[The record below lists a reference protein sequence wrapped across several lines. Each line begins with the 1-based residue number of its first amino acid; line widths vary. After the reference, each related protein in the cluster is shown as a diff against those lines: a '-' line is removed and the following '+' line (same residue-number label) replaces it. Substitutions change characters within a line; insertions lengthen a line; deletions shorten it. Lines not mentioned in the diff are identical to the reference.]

1 MIFFLINL
9 NRIIS
14 LTLKYYYPHNF
25 TKYCLESYI
34 FVSMNLLIIGSGA
47 REHAFA
53 WKIFNSTHKVNV
65 FVTNENP
72 AINSI
77 ASPLHVDNNDFLSI
91 KESIIMHSIDFLLIG
106 PEIPLING
114 LYDFIRSDRNLNHVS
129 IIGPSQKGA
138 MLEGSKEFAK
148 EFMKKYNIPTASFK
162 SFNKYTFDEAVEF
175 IKKNNPPYVL
185 KADGP
190 AAGKGVII
198 VNEIAEAIDN
208 LKDMLLD
215 SKFGKSSEKVVIEEF
230 LSGIEMSCFVLFDG
244 INYKI
249 LPYAK
254 DYKRI
259 GEGDKG
265 LNTGGMGSVSP
276 VDFLN
281 EKLKTKIKKEI
292 IEPTINGLISE
303 KIHYVG
309 FIFIGLINVNGQPKV
324 IEYNVRMGDPET
336 QVVLPR
342 IKTDFVD
349 LLIACSN
356 QTLDNL
362 KLKFDS
368 DYYTNVVL
376 ASKGYP
382 EDYKKGFE
390 ILGLNE
396 VQDSIIFHAGTSLQN
411 HKTVTNGGRVLS
423 VVSSGKT
430 MKEALSKSYKNTNI
444 INFEGKTFRKDIGFD
459 L

>member
-1 MIFFLINL
+1 
-9 NRIIS
+9 
-14 LTLKYYYPHNF
+14 
-25 TKYCLESYI
+25 
-34 FVSMNLLIIGSGA
+34 MNLLIIGSGA
-47 REHAFA
+47 RENAFA
-53 WKIFNSTHKVNV
+53 WKIFNSTHDVNIY
-65 FVTNENP
+65 VTNANP
-72 AINSI
+72 GISSFANSF
-77 ASPLHVDNNDFLSI
+77 AVDITNFLSI
-91 KESIIMHSIDFLLIG
+91 KECIISHSIDFVLVG

-114 LYDFIRSDRNLNHVS
+114 LSDFINNDSDLNSVNV
-129 IIGPSQKGA
+129 IGPSQKGS

-148 EFMKKYNIPTASFK
+148 EFMIKYGIPTASFK
-162 SFNKYTFDEAVEF
+162 TFDKNNYDEGVEF
-175 IKKNNPPYVL
+175 INKNNPPYVL

-198 VNEIAEAIDN
+198 VTEKADAVNN
-208 LKDMLLD
+208 LRDMLLD
-215 SKFGKSSEKVVIEEF
+215 SKFGKSSEKVIIEEF

-244 INYKI
+244 RNYKI

-265 LNTGGMGSVSP
+265 LNTGGMGSISP
-276 VDFLN
+276 VDFLDKN
-281 EKLKTKIKKEI
+281 LKNKIKKDI

-303 KIHYVG
+303 NINYVG

-342 IKTDFVD
+342 IKNDLMD
-349 LLIACSN
+349 LLISCTN
-356 QTLDNL
+356 QNLDKVNL
-362 KLKFDS
+362 EFDS
-368 DYYTNVVL
+368 EYYTNVVL

-390 ILGLNE
+390 ISGLND
-396 VQDSIIFHAGTSLQN
+396 VDDSIVFHAGTSFN
-411 HKTVTNGGRVLS
+411 NGKIVTNGGRVLS
-423 VVSSGKT
+423 IVSSGKT
-430 MKEALSKSYKNTNI
+430 MKEALKKSYKSI
-444 INFEGKTFRKDIGFD
+444 DKINFEGKTYRQDIGFD